1 MIKMVR
7 EGFLV
12 IGALTGVSALLTV
25 LNVADKET
33 WLVLPLVFMAY
44 LCFRAYVILG
54 GNNVEK

>member
-1 MIKMVR
+1 MVR

-33 WLVLPLVFMAY
+33 WLVLPLVFMTY
-44 LCFRAYVILG
+44 FCFRAYVILG

>member
-33 WLVLPLVFMAY
+33 WLVLPLVFMASF
-44 LCFRAYVILG
+44 CFRGYVILG

>member
-12 IGALTGVSALLTV
+12 IGAFTGVSALLTV

-33 WLVLPLVFMAY
+33 WLVLPLVFMTY
-44 LCFRAYVILG
+44 FCFRAYVILG
-54 GNNVEK
+54 VNNVEK

>member
-25 LNVADKET
+25 LNVADKKT
-33 WLVLPLVFMAY
+33 WFVLPLVFMAY
-44 LCFRAYVILG
+44 FCFRVYVILG

>member
-33 WLVLPLVFMAY
+33 WLVLPLVFMTY
-44 LCFRAYVILG
+44 FCLSVYVILG
-54 GNNVEK
+54 DINVEK

>member
-7 EGFLV
+7 EGILV
-12 IGALTGVSALLTV
+12 IGELTGVSALLTV

-33 WLVLPLVFMAY
+33 WLVLPLVFMTY
-44 LCFRAYVILG
+44 FCFRVYVILG

>member
-33 WLVLPLVFMAY
+33 WLVLPLVFMTY
-44 LCFRAYVILG
+44 FCFRAYVILG
-54 GNNVEK
+54 GSNVEK

>member
-33 WLVLPLVFMAY
+33 WFVLPLVFMTY
-44 LCFRAYVILG
+44 FCFRVYMVLG